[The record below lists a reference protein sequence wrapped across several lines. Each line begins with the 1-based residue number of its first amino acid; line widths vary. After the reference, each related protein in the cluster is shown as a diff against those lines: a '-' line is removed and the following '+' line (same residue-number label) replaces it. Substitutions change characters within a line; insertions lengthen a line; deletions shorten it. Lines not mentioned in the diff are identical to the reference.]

1 MKTTSE
7 KQALIAKINTLQA
20 QQVEDL
26 AEFKEQLEL
35 AYDSIKPLNFIKNT
49 LHQIT
54 SSSDIRSDLLH
65 GAVNI
70 TTALIGKNLI
80 AGLAETPIKKMING
94 ILRFFGK
101 KTHPKL

>member
-7 KQALIAKINTLQA
+7 KDMLIEKIKFLET
-20 QQVEDL
+20 QQVENL
-26 AEFKEQLEL
+26 SELKGQLEL

-65 GAVNI
+65 GAINI

-94 ILRFFGK
+94 VLRFFGK
-101 KTHPKL
+101 KTLPTK

>member
-7 KQALIAKINTLQA
+7 KDMLIERIKFLEA
-20 QQVEDL
+20 QQVENL
-26 AEFKEQLEL
+26 SELKEQLEL

-65 GAVNI
+65 GAINI

-94 ILRFFGK
+94 VLRFFGK
-101 KTHPKL
+101 KTLPTK

>member
-7 KQALIAKINTLQA
+7 KEALIAKINALQA
-20 QQVEDL
+20 QKVQDL
-26 AEFKEQLEL
+26 AELKEQFEL
-35 AYDSIKPLNFIKNT
+35 TYESIKPLNFIKNT

-65 GAVNI
+65 GAINI

-94 ILRFFGK
+94 VLRFFGK
-101 KTHPKL
+101 KTLPIK

>member
-7 KQALIAKINTLQA
+7 KDMLIEKIKFLEA
-20 QQVEDL
+20 QQVEHL
-26 AEFKEQLEL
+26 SELKEQLEL

-65 GAVNI
+65 GAINI

-94 ILRFFGK
+94 VLRFFGK
-101 KTHPKL
+101 KTRTT